1 MIEPGIG
8 HFLIFVTDYHG
19 YQDNPKI
26 NPRISIITD
35 ASGNPFETIEDAQNY
50 INLIKNK
57 YSEYQ
62 IAEVCYGP
70 EPPIAVK
77 THIEPIQKLACYVC
91 FNSFT
96 RDEIAYNAIREAL
109 CPACYSPLNIRDSQ

>member
-8 HFLIFVTDYHG
+8 HFLIFVTDYYG
-19 YQDNPKI
+19 TVDNPLM
-26 NPRISIITD
+26 NSRTSIITD
-35 ASGNPFETIEDAQNY
+35 ASGNPFETMQDAQNY
-50 INLIKNK
+50 IKLIKNK
-57 YSEYQ
+57 NSEYQ

-77 THIEPIQKLACYVC
+77 THIELIEKLACYMC

-96 RDEIAYNAIREAL
+96 RDDLAYNATREAL
-109 CPACYSPLNIRDSQ
+109 CPVCYSPLDIRDS